1 MELELKLFIDD
12 EVRAEQAKDW
22 SGEKLMLS
30 PLGLYMVLVFV
41 LVYFAHNLLTTLLG
55 K

>member
-1 MELELKLFIDD
+1 MKLKLFIDD
-12 EVRAEQAKDW
+12 EVRAKAKE
-22 SGEKLMLS
+22 EKLMLS
-30 PLGLYMVLVFV
+30 PVRLYMVLVFV

>member
-12 EVRAEQAKDW
+12 EVRAEARDW
-22 SGEKLMLS
+22 SEEKLMLS

>member
-1 MELELKLFIDD
+1 MDD
-12 EVRAEQAKDW
+12 EVSAAKDW
-22 SGEKLMLS
+22 SKERLMLS

-55 K
+55 KIILIQIS